1 MNGYERRTK
10 NKQDKIKKA
19 ALELFKEFGIEKTSI
34 NEVAKKAHVSP
45 ASIYNYFKTK
55 DGLVIEL
62 ARDILESTIEEKELL
77 WNGDLPFNTLL
88 EQAIKNQ
95 NLFINPTNLEF
106 LKIFIEE
113 SNDAEEVVNE
123 VFNKRYFDL
132 LDKFIE
138 KGRNE
143 GFIKRNVSTKAMMYY
158 LKMYQELV
166 QDPKIIKSENQEL
179 LGELYDLMLYG
190 LVGTPIENQIV

>member
-10 NKQDKIKKA
+10 NKQNKIKKA

-62 ARDILESTIEEKELL
+62 ARDILESTIEEKEML
-77 WNGDLPFNTLL
+77 WNGDLPFNILL

-123 VFNKRYFDL
+123 VFNKRYLDL

-138 KGRNE
+138 KGRKE
-143 GFIKRNVSTKAMMYY
+143 GFIKRNVSTRAMMYY

-179 LGELYDLMLYG
+179 LGELYNLMLYG
-190 LVGTPIENQIV
+190 LVGIPIENQIV

>member
-55 DGLVIEL
+55 DGLVIEV
-62 ARDILESTIEEKELL
+62 ARDILESTIEEKEAL
-77 WNGDLPFNTLL
+77 WNGNLPFNVLL

-95 NLFINPTNLEF
+95 NLFINSTNLEF

-113 SNDAEEVVNE
+113 SNDADEVIDE
-123 VFNKRYFDL
+123 IFNKRYLDL
-132 LDKFIE
+132 LDQFIE
-138 KGRNE
+138 KGRRE
-143 GFIKRNVSTKAMMYY
+143 GFINRDISTKAMMYY
-158 LKMYQELV
+158 LKMYQELI
-166 QDPKIIKSENQEL
+166 QDPNLINAESQGLIE
-179 LGELYDLMLYG
+179 ELYNFMLYG
-190 LVGTPIENQIV
+190 LVGIPIENQ

>member
-10 NKQDKIKKA
+10 SKQDRIKKA

-62 ARDILESTIEEKELL
+62 ARDMLESSIEEKEIL
-77 WNGDLPFNTLL
+77 WNGDLPFNILL
-88 EQAIKNQ
+88 EQAVKNQ

-113 SNDAEEVVNE
+113 SNDAEKVANE
-123 VFNKRYFDL
+123 IFDKRYLEL

-138 KGRNE
+138 KGRKE
-143 GFIKRNVSTKAMMYY
+143 GFIKRNISTKAMMYY
-158 LKMYQELV
+158 LRMYQDLV
-166 QDPKIIKSENQEL
+166 QDPKVINAENQEL

-190 LVGTPIENQIV
+190 LVGTPIENN